1 MDNFERTSPFA
12 LRVSKIMR
20 QQILAY
26 LVRFRRGLSA
36 FCAGLAALILF
47 NAIAAKHAP
56 ANPVLR
62 AAHSIAAGKTLS
74 ASDFEISQLPADFGW
89 VGVLNEPSQAIG
101 KVTSHS
107 IAAGAPL
114 SLTDFVGPNLLD
126 GFPAGTVAI
135 ALPNISDASAN
146 SVDAGDHVDIYSTS
160 AGPEENTTRIAHNVT
175 VIAESTSD
183 NSIAASGSKSTLIV
197 AVNSAQVQAI
207 AKNVGQSIFTL
218 ALLNRD

>member
-1 MDNFERTSPFA
+1 
-12 LRVSKIMR
+12 MR
-20 QQILAY
+20 QQILSY

-47 NAIAAKHAP
+47 NSIAAKHAP

-62 AAHSIAAGKTLS
+62 ASQSIPAGKILS
-74 ASDFEISQLPADFGW
+74 ASDFEIGQLPADFGW
-89 VGVLNEPSQAIG
+89 TGVLNDPSQAIG
-101 KVTSHS
+101 QVASHS

-135 ALPNISDASAN
+135 ALPNISEASAD
-146 SVDAGDHVDIYSTS
+146 SVGVGDHVDIYSTS
-160 AGPEENTTRIAHNVT
+160 TGPEASTRRIAHNVT
-175 VIAESTSD
+175 VVAKTSSD
-183 NSIAASGSKSTLIV
+183 KALTSSGTKSTLMV

-207 AKNVGQSIFTL
+207 AKNVGQGIFTL
-218 ALLNRD
+218 ALLNR

>member
-1 MDNFERTSPFA
+1 
-12 LRVSKIMR
+12 MR
-20 QQILAY
+20 EQILSY
-26 LVRFRRGLSA
+26 LVRFRRGISA

-47 NAIAAKHAP
+47 NAVATKHATV
-56 ANPVLR
+56 NPVLR
-62 AAHSIAAGKTLS
+62 ASHSIPAGKTLS
-74 ASDFEISQLPADFGW
+74 ASDFEIGQLPADFDW
-89 VGVLNEPSQAIG
+89 VGVLNVPSQATG
-101 KVTSHS
+101 QVTSHS

-146 SVDAGDHVDIYSTS
+146 SVRAGDHVDIYSTS
-160 AGPEENTTRIAHNVT
+160 ADPEANTTRIAHNVT

-183 NSIAASGSKSTLIV
+183 ASIAASGSKSSLMV

-207 AKNVGQSIFTL
+207 AKNVGQGIFTL
-218 ALLNRD
+218 ALLNRE